1 MEESLKERAV
11 DPKISVIITIHN
23 AEKYL
28 RECLD
33 SVINQTFGN
42 IEVLCMDGGST
53 DASPQILREYAGRDC
68 RIRIIDDTNTS
79 YGHKVN
85 AGILQAKG
93 EYVSVLE
100 SDDMYE
106 PFMLERLYEIVRLY
120 QPDLVNGNYTN
131 FFDIN
136 GRRFGYVTQM
146 YEEKDYNCLINYRKE
161 PERFGVIPRYWTGI
175 FRRGFLLEQNIRMNE
190 SPGAS
195 FQDMSFRFLTSI
207 LAASAYHLDLPLYL
221 YRTDNP
227 GSSMHDSTKTI
238 VIAEEHEFL
247 HNELKKRSITDGH
260 VWHNA
265 YLWKY
270 MDFRGNMSHLRGK
283 YRQELF
289 DRYLQELEND
299 RDALK
304 KYANQGYG
312 QFAGEMMEEPP
323 QRVLDLLDQDAAQEQ
338 EGRERLYRFV
348 NVVSVM
354 DSMQKIVVFGAGQIG
369 RWILELLHFE
379 KQCIG
384 CITDNNRNLWS
395 TDLCGHKIYPP
406 EKAVEKYP
414 DALYVVANKFHAQ
427 EIKQQLKDLG
437 IQEKRIYIY

>member
-1 MEESLKERAV
+1 MEESLKERV
-11 DPKISVIITIHN
+11 ENPKISVIITIHN

-28 RECLD
+28 RECLN
-33 SVINQTFGN
+33 SVRNQTFED
-42 IEVLCMDGGST
+42 IEILCMDGGST
-53 DASPQILREYAGRDC
+53 DASPQILLEFAEQDH
-68 RIRIIDDTNTS
+68 RIRIINDTNTS

-85 AGILQAKG
+85 AGIMQAKG

-106 PFMLERLYEIVRLY
+106 TFMLEKLYEIVRLY
-120 QPDLVNGNYTN
+120 HPDFVNGNYTN
-131 FFDIN
+131 FFDLN
-136 GRRFGYVTQM
+136 GRRFGYVTKM
-146 YEEKDYNCLINYRKE
+146 YEEKDYNCLINYRE
-161 PERFGVIPRYWTGI
+161 ETERFGVISRYWTGI
-175 FRRGFLLEQNIRMNE
+175 FRRDFLLEQDIRMNE
-190 SPGAS
+190 SQGAA

-207 LAASAYHLDLPLYL
+207 LAASAYHLNLPLYL
-221 YRTDNP
+221 YRIDNP
-227 GSSMHDSTKTI
+227 GSSMHDATKTV

-247 HNELKKRSITDGH
+247 HNELKKRGITDRH

-289 DRYLQELEND
+289 DRYLQELEKD

-304 KYANQGYG
+304 KYVNQGYG
-312 QFAGEMMEEPP
+312 KFAGEMMKETP
-323 QRVLDLLDQDAAQEQ
+323 QRVLELLDQDAAQEQ
-338 EGRERLYRFV
+338 EGRERLYQFV
-348 NVVSVM
+348 NLFSVM
-354 DSMQKIVVFGAGQIG
+354 DSTQKIVVFGAGQIG
-369 RWILELLHFE
+369 KWVLELLHFE
-379 KQCIG
+379 KRHIG
-384 CITDNNRNLWS
+384 CITDNDRNLWS

-406 EKAVEKYP
+406 EKAVKKYS